1 MVLKVKL
8 EDDAYY
14 PIRAHEDDAGLDLR
28 SREDKWVHP
37 GCHEFFDT
45 GVHVA
50 IPSGY
55 VGLISS
61 KSGLMRKGLTA
72 RGVIDSSYRGSI
84 GVVLY
89 NHGNEGYLVKAG
101 DKITQLIIL
110 PIEVPVLAFVD
121 ELDETERGSG
131 AFGSIGR

>member
-1 MVLKVKL
+1 MILKIMM
-8 EDDAYY
+8 EDDAYI
-14 PIRAHEDDAGLDLR
+14 PVRAHADDAGLDLR

-45 GVHVA
+45 GIHVA
-50 IPSGY
+50 IPPGY
-55 VGLISS
+55 VGMISS

-101 DKITQLIIL
+101 DKITQLIL
-110 PIEVPVLAFVD
+110 MPIEIPVLKFVD
-121 ELDETERGSG
+121 ELDDTERGSDG
-131 AFGSIGR
+131 FGSTGR